1 VRWWPVFRK
10 EKFPF
15 SAGTWRN
22 WGLLEGKSLA
32 RYLAFRSALPRSFLA
47 AALCQPGGRNQKS
60 STTRVRPSSN
70 RSSADCHPGR
80 WSKPSGSGLEGFR
93 GRLKRFGGTCI
104 FVFAERCPKLSRV
117 FGLQWLTGGPYTTV
131 AKPLSAAWE
140 TAGQANHLRFGK
152 SPQVQS
158 RCLSWSL
165 RRRAAMSGCLWGRLA
180 DSPGSSLRLTRK
192 FWRPVITGDR

>member
-1 VRWWPVFRK
+1 MIASV
-10 EKFPF
+10 
-15 SAGTWRN
+15 
-22 WGLLEGKSLA
+22 
-32 RYLAFRSALPRSFLA
+32 AFWSALPRWFSA
-47 AALCQPGGRNQKS
+47 AAFWQSGGRNQNS

-70 RSSADCHPGR
+70 RSSAGCHPGR

-140 TAGQANHLRFGK
+140 TAGQANHLRFNRGAFRGACGGGR
-152 SPQVQS
+152 
-158 RCLSWSL
+158 RCRGVYGGGWRI
-165 RRRAAMSGCLWGRLA
+165 RRGRL
-180 DSPGSSLRLTRK
+180 
-192 FWRPVITGDR
+192 